1 MRKKRRVDQT
11 GKLPL
16 PPSEDEYEDGVLIE
30 GNMRETV
37 YVQSKRLENFLTPDQ
52 LLKWNLVRA
61 ELHCSQAL
69 DLVYGKQVL
78 GQAPRGFWWR
88 RRLLKAQNHLMTLVV
103 RELSKDAAVLDT
115 ETDENA

>member
-1 MRKKRRVDQT
+1 
-11 GKLPL
+11 
-16 PPSEDEYEDGVLIE
+16 
-30 GNMRETV
+30 V
-37 YVQSKRLENFLTPDQ
+37 YTQSKRLENFLTPDQ

-88 RRLLKAQNHLMTLVV
+88 RRLLNAQSHLMTLVV
-103 RELSKDAAVLDT
+103 RELSKT
-115 ETDENA
+115 SKR

>member
-1 MRKKRRVDQT
+1 MRKKRPVDPT

-16 PPSEDEYEDGVLIE
+16 LPSEEEYEDGMLKSD
-30 GNMRETV
+30 MRESV
-37 YVQSKRLENFLTPDQ
+37 YTQSKRLENFLTPDQ

-69 DLVYGKQVL
+69 DLVYGTQVL

-88 RRLLKAQNHLMTLVV
+88 RRLLNAQSHLMTLVV
-103 RELSKDAAVLDT
+103 RELSKT
-115 ETDENA
+115 SKR

>member
-1 MRKKRRVDQT
+1 MRKKRPVDPT

-16 PPSEDEYEDGVLIE
+16 LPSEEEYEDGMLKSD
-30 GNMRETV
+30 MRESV
-37 YVQSKRLENFLTPDQ
+37 YTQSKRLENFLTPDQ

-88 RRLLKAQNHLMTLVV
+88 RRLLNAQSHLMTLVV
-103 RELSKDAAVLDT
+103 RELSKT
-115 ETDENA
+115 SKR